1 MALPVSDKGKTL
13 PLPKSVWTPLPVR
26 EGVAGLG
33 GRENMATINWSFEF
47 IPSVDREREIYIEEE
62 RERERAHIKMNM
74 PGAALHCSSSLD
86 HGAKSASQ
94 LRSLQGGAATR
105 EQTFVDI
112 RI

>member
-47 IPSVDREREIYIEEE
+47 IPSVDREREIYRG
-62 RERERAHIKMNM
+62 REGEGESAYQNEHARSST
-74 PGAALHCSSSLD
+74 ALQQQS
-86 HGAKSASQ
+86 
-94 LRSLQGGAATR
+94 
-105 EQTFVDI
+105 
-112 RI
+112 